1 VNNIDLNKILDQI
14 PEYKEFMT
22 ISELDNSSRKLAKEF
37 SNVELK
43 ELGKTGEGRPI
54 YCLKIGQ
61 GKENALL
68 FAFPHPN
75 EPIGS
80 MSLEFLSKF
89 LAENPEFT
97 ETTGYT
103 WYIIKAIDIDG
114 AVMNEGWFK
123 GEFSPLKYAR
133 NYYRPAA
140 YEQVE
145 WSFPIK
151 YKKLEFKTPP
161 PETQALMLLMQ
172 DLKPKFM
179 YSLHNSGF
187 GGVYF
192 YVSRGD
198 KSFFSEL
205 INFVQKEKLPLHLGE
220 PEAPFIKVLHDAV
233 FEMFGIQKQYDFIE
247 ANDIENP
254 QDIIQCGT
262 SSDDYLKT
270 ITGDKSFVLVCE
282 MPYFYD
288 EAIDD
293 LSQTEFERRDLRI
306 ESINYISDLYKY
318 SKKIF
323 RSFKKYCTK
332 TTRLFHAIE
341 YLIKNGGLMLGVY
354 MQDAKTSPMYD
365 GKATVSQA
373 FDSNVATKYYYLLS
387 MSMLAR
393 LCQEAFKNHP
403 EKKNEL
409 MKIKTDLE
417 IFIETRLNEL
427 LQHTKFEVIPIN
439 KLVRIQIGSAFIT
452 LKNLSTKK

>member
-1 VNNIDLNKILDQI
+1 MNNIDLNKILDQI

-22 ISELDNSSRKLAKEF
+22 ISELNNSSRMLAEEF
-37 SNVELK
+37 VNVELK

-61 GKENALL
+61 GKKNALL

-80 MSLEFLSKF
+80 MSLEFFSRY

-97 ETTGYT
+97 EQTGYT
-103 WYIIKAIDIDG
+103 WYIIKAIDVDG
-114 AVMNEGWFK
+114 AVLNEGWFK
-123 GEFSPLKYAR
+123 GEFNPIKYAR

-151 YKKLEFKTPP
+151 YKKLEFETPP
-161 PETQALMLLMQ
+161 PETQALMSLMQ

-192 YVSRGD
+192 YVTRGVGNM
-198 KSFFSEL
+198 FSEL
-205 INFVQKEKLPLHLGE
+205 IEFVQDENLPLHLGE
-220 PEAPFIKVLHDAV
+220 PEVPFIKVLHEAV
-233 FEMFGIQKQYDFIE
+233 FELFGIQEQYDFIE
-247 ANDIENP
+247 SNGIENP
-254 QDIIQCGT
+254 QNIIQCGT

-270 ITGDKSFVLVCE
+270 VIGNKSMVLVCE

-288 EAIDD
+288 EAIED

-306 ESINYISDLYKY
+306 KLIEHLRELYNH
-318 SKKIF
+318 SKKVF
-323 RSFKKYCTK
+323 RSIKKYCKKNTK
-332 TTRLFHAIE
+332 LYHAAD
-341 YLIKNGGLMLGVY
+341 YQIKNGGLMIEVY

-373 FDSNVATKYYYLLS
+373 FDSNIASRYYPLLTI
-387 MSMLAR
+387 SMLVR
-393 LCQEAFKNHP
+393 LCQEAISNHP
-403 EKKNEL
+403 EKKLEL
-409 MKIKTDLE
+409 MKIKSDLE
-417 IFIETRLNEL
+417 KYIETRINEL
-427 LQHTKFEVIPIN
+427 LQYTKFEVIAIQ
-439 KLVRIQIGSAFIT
+439 KLVRVQIGSALIT
-452 LKNLSTKK
+452 LENLSKN

>member
-1 VNNIDLNKILDQI
+1 
-14 PEYKEFMT
+14 MT
-22 ISELDNSSRKLAKEF
+22 ISELDTSSILLAEEF
-37 SNVELK
+37 PDVELK
-43 ELGKTGEGRPI
+43 ELGRTGEGRPI

-80 MSLEFLSKF
+80 ISLEFLSKY

-97 ETTGYT
+97 KQTDYT

-123 GEFSPLKYAR
+123 GEFNPLKYAR

-140 YEQVE
+140 YEQIE
-145 WSFPIK
+145 WSFPIN
-151 YKKLEFKTPP
+151 YKKLKFETPP
-161 PETQALMLLMQ
+161 PETQVLISLMQ
-172 DLKPKFM
+172 ELKPKFM

-192 YVSRGD
+192 YVTRGVGNM
-198 KSFFSEL
+198 FSKL

-220 PEAPFIKVLHDAV
+220 PEAPFIKPLHDAI
-233 FEMFGIQKQYDFIE
+233 FELFGIQDQYDFIE
-247 ANDIENP
+247 ANGIENP

-270 ITGDKSFVLVCE
+270 ITGEKSMVLVCE

-293 LSQTEFERRDLRI
+293 QTQTEFERRVLRI
-306 ESINYISDLYKY
+306 KSVEYLKEIYNH

-323 RSFKKYCTK
+323 RSIKKFCK
-332 TTRLFHAIE
+332 SDSRLYRAVE
-341 YLIKNGGLMLGVY
+341 YQIKNGGLMLEVY

-365 GKATVSQA
+365 GKATISQA
-373 FDSNVATKYYYLLS
+373 FDSNIATKYYSLLS
-387 MSMLAR
+387 MSMLGR
-393 LCQEAFKNHP
+393 LCEEAISNHP
-403 EKKNEL
+403 EKRSNL
-409 MKIKTDLE
+409 INIKTDLE
-417 IFIETRLNEL
+417 NFIETRINEL
-427 LQHTKFEVIPIN
+427 LQNTKFEVIPIQ
-439 KLVRIQIGSAFIT
+439 KLVRVQIGSALIT
-452 LKNLSTKK
+452 LENLSKN